1 MNDEKQTPSIY
12 EIAYKRA
19 MEIYGPNYDKDEFE
33 TYIDFFV
40 NAFSSFQ

>member
-1 MNDEKQTPSIY
+1 MDDNTKPSLY

-19 MEIYGPNYDKDEFE
+19 IEIYGPNYDKDELE
-33 TYIDFFV
+33 TYIDFYV